1 MFLGALC
8 IVCVFA
14 FLFLVPFVLDPAIS
28 TLMHQFVESPVHCR
42 VSFSEMI
49 VKYLLTTTKLFQLE
63 SYELRY
69 GKSNCSWASCREGCT
84 AEIFKCHQL
93 RVTYTPKIEFLA
105 SEDIDTIDPRAWAHL
120 TRTEKQV
127 VIRLWDWHFSL
138 MSWLIINT
146 NVKHFFFKEKN
157 HLSQFSPSPNIC
169 PHQPTIINQN
179 EWNRSTDSFF

>member
-1 MFLGALC
+1 MGDKKAEADGKSRLEEIKYYTSMFLGALC

-49 VKYLLTTTKLFQLE
+49 VKYLLTTKLFQLE

-93 RVTYTPKIEFLA
+93 RVTYTPKIEFLE
-105 SEDIDTIDPRAWAHL
+105 SEDIDNIDPRAWAHL

-127 VIRLWDWHFSL
+127 EWSD
-138 MSWLIINT
+138 
-146 NVKHFFFKEKN
+146 
-157 HLSQFSPSPNIC
+157 HL
-169 PHQPTIINQN
+169 
-179 EWNRSTDSFF
+179 TDTSH